1 MNVVSNSSPLIG
13 LSKVGRLD
21 LLKFL
26 YGTILIPPLVYDDVV
41 IRGEGRPG
49 SCAVKNA
56 VDIGWIQV
64 IPITDG
70 DNVPPRFAEM
80 GEGEAIALAIEQNA
94 EFLIVDDRAVR
105 NYCNRIGFDWL
116 STGGV
121 IRDACQAGYVRKAK
135 LIFDQMFSEGFGIW
149 DYNDILR
156 ALGEIT

>member
-1 MNVVSNSSPLIG
+1 MESV
-13 LSKVGRLD
+13 K
-21 LLKFL
+21 
-26 YGTILIPPLVYDDVV
+26 TDDVV

-56 VDIGWIQV
+56 VDTGWIKV
-64 IPITDG
+64 VPIEYR

-105 NYCNRIGFDWL
+105 NYCNRIGLDWL

-121 IRDACQAGYVRKAK
+121 IRDACQAGRYR
-135 LIFDQMFSEGFGIW
+135 
-149 DYNDILR
+149 
-156 ALGEIT
+156 